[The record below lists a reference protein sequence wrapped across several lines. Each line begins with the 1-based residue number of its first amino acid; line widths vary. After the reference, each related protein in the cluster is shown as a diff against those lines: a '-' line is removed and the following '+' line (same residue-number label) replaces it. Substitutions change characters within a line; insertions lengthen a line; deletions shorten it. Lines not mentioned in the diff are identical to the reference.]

1 MRKALALAALLVA
14 LAGCSMQ
21 TRYTL
26 SVDVLSFLGDE
37 VKGNVPS
44 GAFEVYLPDDDD
56 GDLTT
61 PDLDGTLVEVGLGA
75 DRLEAARLELTATI
89 ANTGATPLDLSA
101 EVYVGN
107 AGTNDLYHGSG
118 TQIGS
123 ASLNL
128 DPGESGTLTLVVE
141 LKRGNPGF
149 DLVAAGNFRVGIKLW
164 GSGDGFS
171 YRLEGL
177 KFALTTKR
185 LGELLQP

>member
-1 MRKALALAALLVA
+1 MRKTLALAAILVV

-37 VKGNVPS
+37 VEGNVPS
-44 GAFEVYLPDDDD
+44 GAFEVYLPDDD
-56 GDLTT
+56 GDLAT
-61 PDLDGTLVEVGLGA
+61 PDLDGTLVEGGLGA

-89 ANTGATPLDLSA
+89 TNTGATPLDLSA
-101 EVYVGN
+101 EAYVGDKD
-107 AGTNDLYHGSG
+107 TTDLYHGGG
-118 TQIGS
+118 TLLGS

-128 DPGESGTLTLVVE
+128 DPGESGALTLVVE
-141 LKRGNPGF
+141 LKPGDPGF
-149 DLVAAGNFRVGIKLW
+149 DLVAAGSFRVGTKLH

-171 YRLEGL
+171 FRLEEL
-177 KFALTTKR
+177 KLALTTKR

>member
-1 MRKALALAALLVA
+1 MRKTLALAALLVA

-37 VKGNVPS
+37 VEGNVPS

-61 PDLDGTLVEVGLGA
+61 PDLDGTLVEAGLGA
-75 DRLEAARLELTATI
+75 DRLEAARFELTATI
-89 ANTGATPLDLSA
+89 TNTGATPLDLSA
-101 EVYVGN
+101 EVYVGD
-107 AGTNDLYHGSG
+107 ADTTDLYHGSG

-123 ASLNL
+123 TSLKL
-128 DPGESGTLTLVVE
+128 AAGESGALTLVVE
-141 LKRGNPGF
+141 LRQDDPGF
-149 DLVAAGNFRVGIKLW
+149 DQVAAGNFRVGAKLR

-171 YRLEGL
+171 YRLEEL